1 MLARDLK
8 DKSKVDQLEV
18 TVLKKEEPRS
28 VNSRAGDALTVC
40 DCEAVDGEGG
50 KVKISLWNDEIERVS
65 EGAKIRIT
73 NGWASAFRG
82 EIKVSAGKF
91 GKLEIL

>member
-1 MLARDLK
+1 MLARELK
-8 DKSKVDQLEV
+8 DKSKVDVLEV
-18 TVLKKEEPRS
+18 TVISKDETRA
-28 VNSRAGDALTVC
+28 VNSRSGDALKVC
-40 DCEAVDGEGG
+40 DCDAQDAEGG
-50 KVKISLWNDEIERVS
+50 KVKISLWNDEIDRVS
-65 EGAKIRIT
+65 VGQKIRIT

>member
-8 DKSKVDQLEV
+8 DKSKVDSLVV
-18 TVLKKEEPRS
+18 TILSKGDVRS
-28 VNSRAGDALTVC
+28 VNTRDGEALTVC
-40 DCEAVDGEGG
+40 DCDAVDEEGG
-50 KVKISLWNDEIERVS
+50 KVKISLWGKEIEQVGQGQR
-65 EGAKIRIT
+65 IRIT

-91 GKLEIL
+91 GKLEVL